1 VSEKKDFIKN
11 SALSVGG
18 FGILII
24 SNFAFNAIAGRKLS
38 VTEWGIFNSFFY
50 FILAFSQ
57 PLNAFQLAVAK
68 YSVKHNYSLREGMR
82 AFSRVLFF
90 LPFGTALVF
99 AAFAPLLTSVFHLPS
114 VWHFVIG
121 ALVLGLWISQAG
133 FRGLFQGNMLFSV
146 YGANLGFEGLLR
158 MGAGFLLFNLGLKVV
173 GALSASVLS
182 SSLSILS
189 MIAIVFLFGSKFNLR
204 QRTGTIP
211 HPKGFLRELLSAVML
226 LLPFGLILSI
236 DTTMVQHVVG
246 GNTAGYLT
254 ACAIFG
260 KNLIVLVMVFANV
273 VFSYVLKNKS
283 DILVPA
289 VLLTAG
295 AFVVGA
301 LVMIPIAPW
310 LIGLVPGP
318 EFLPAAKILP
328 LYLLVMMPLAVMQH
342 LVNYALAKDI
352 SSLKWLMWLLLLFL
366 IPFSYFVLKNTSLNV
381 YLLALFAAFLSADIL
396 FIVLIKRKNIP
407 EAID

>member
-1 VSEKKDFIKN
+1 MSEKKDFIKN

-24 SNFAFNAIAGRKLS
+24 SNFVFNAIAGRKLT
-38 VTEWGIFNSFFY
+38 VAEWGIFNSFFY

-68 YSVKHNYSLREGMR
+68 YSVKHDYSLKDGMK
-82 AFSRVLFF
+82 AFSRVLFL
-90 LPFGTALVF
+90 LPLGTALVF
-99 AAFAPLLTSVFHLPS
+99 AAFAPFLTSVFHLPT
-114 VWHFVIG
+114 VWHFILG
-121 ALVLGLWISQAG
+121 ALVLGVWISQAG
-133 FRGLFQGNMLFSV
+133 FRGLFQGNMLFSL
-146 YGANLGFEGLLR
+146 YGADLGFEGLLR
-158 MGAGFLLFNLGLKVV
+158 MGAGFLLFNLGFKVA

-182 SSLSILS
+182 SFLSIMT
-189 MIAIVFLFGSKFNLR
+189 MIAIVFLFGSKFNTR
-204 QRTGTIP
+204 QRTGP
-211 HPKGFLRELLSAVML
+211 APRPKGFLRELLSAVML
-226 LLPFGLILSI
+226 LLPFGLILSM

-295 AFVVGA
+295 AFVIGA
-301 LVMIPIAPW
+301 LLMIPIAPW

-318 EFLPAAKILP
+318 DFLPAARILP

-342 LVNYALAKDI
+342 LVNFALAKDI
-352 SSLKWLMWLLLLFL
+352 SFLNGLMWILLLIL
-366 IPFSYFVLKNTSLNV
+366 IPLSYFVLKNTSLNV
-381 YLLALFAAFLSADIL
+381 YLLTLFAVFLSADIL
-396 FIVLIKRKNIP
+396 FIILIKRKNIP
-407 EAID
+407 KTID